1 MIVSLDCETYSE
13 CDIRAAGAW
22 AYADHPSTEVLCLAW
37 AVNDEPP
44 ELWTPDMPAPTELFR
59 LIERGAEVWAW
70 NSFFELAIWQRVLMW
85 PTIPIAQWNDTAALA
100 AAQAYPRALG
110 KCGDFMGMDDE

>member
-1 MIVSLDCETYSE
+1 
-13 CDIRAAGAW
+13 
-22 AYADHPSTEVLCLAW
+22 
-37 AVNDEPP
+37 
-44 ELWTPDMPAPTELFR
+44 MPAPIELFR
-59 LIERGAEVWAW
+59 LIEQGAEVWAW

-110 KCGDFMGMDDE
+110 NCGEFMGMADE

>member
-1 MIVSLDCETYSE
+1 LIVSLDFETYSE

-22 AYADHPSTEVLCLAW
+22 AYADHPSTEVLCMAW

-44 ELWTPDMPAPTELFR
+44 ELWTPDMPAPIELFR
-59 LIERGAEVWAW
+59 LIEQGAEVWAW

-110 KCGDFMGMDDE
+110 NCGEFMGMADE